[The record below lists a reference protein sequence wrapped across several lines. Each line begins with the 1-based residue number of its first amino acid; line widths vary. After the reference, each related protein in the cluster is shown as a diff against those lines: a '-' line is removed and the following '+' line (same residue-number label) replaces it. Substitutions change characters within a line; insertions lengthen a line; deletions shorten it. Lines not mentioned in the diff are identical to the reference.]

1 MAELNDTFTDFG
13 IQQGAKYLN
22 YNKNKV
28 STVDGGR
35 IASSNSEAPRGVLS
49 RFGKC
54 GPGRNASNI
63 ECFTGKISK
72 YGSCPLN
79 VNTNVEGFVPNTS
92 SYGKCNL
99 NVNNNIE
106 GFAGHTASYGKCNLN
121 VTHTIEG
128 FTGAFGESEANI
140 RNQQQGQEITQIRD
154 QFDRAKSQYAN
165 AQKTLMSETSMFI
178 NNSSDS
184 GPGAEYRN
192 KFVKLSDGSLAF
204 ITDRNVIM
212 PVDPVVYEA
221 NKGKN
226 GCDPT
231 IVTVPFGPE
240 EGAPPGVLRKADAQP
255 NFFIGQ
261 PLKVGQSCAPTNV
274 NLQVLGATD
283 PDTNVRS
290 WLGCRTGDFSN
301 LASEQQDI
309 SSLTQTADQAL
320 ERCRIRAADVGA
332 SAFAIGPSSYGGSYG
347 CFIANNGVTADQITD
362 NTKLGTIQKISN
374 TLQTANGGGL
384 SAAVFYNGQVG
395 MADMRGNIRKAQN
408 VQMWSNSSA
417 FDNCDPQTGATI
429 DVVSATYGANCN
441 GQINPIA
448 AAQKAAMEAAKQQA
462 LNALKTVI

>member
-1 MAELNDTFTDFG
+1 MKIPSFLNDLG
-13 IQQGAKYLN
+13 IIPG
-22 YNKNKV
+22 V
-28 STVDGGR
+28 ESD
-35 IASSNSEAPRGVLS
+35 SSL
-49 RFGKC
+49 
-54 GPGRNASNI
+54 
-63 ECFTGKISK
+63 
-72 YGSCPLN
+72 
-79 VNTNVEGFVPNTS
+79 
-92 SYGKCNL
+92 
-99 NVNNNIE
+99 
-106 GFAGHTASYGKCNLN
+106 
-121 VTHTIEG
+121 
-128 FTGAFGESEANI
+128 
-140 RNQQQGQEITQIRD
+140 QQGQKLINYNNKYKSDIMPTLGLMEQTTMPGVGSIVEAMDTQRPKVAVPKNNNDEI
-154 QFDRAKSQYAN
+154 AKLEDEYN
-165 AQKTLMSETSMFI
+165 KTLVEYERTYQLFSESVLEMRKKQKDTSKYFGQAI
-178 NNSSDS
+178 TSSDGNYRYVNDYGFTHKYSTNAWANNSPTCPSDAITVDDKLLKQFHVGPDMGEGQACGVAGKNVQNTDTNEVSWVDIQGKRHVYSEDVWNSKKLTCNVPIVQLS
-184 GPGAEYRN
+184 GAQYRN

-283 PDTNVRS
+283 PDANVRS

-347 CFIANNGVTADQITD
+347 
-362 NTKLGTIQKISN
+362 
-374 TLQTANGGGL
+374 
-384 SAAVFYNGQVG
+384 
-395 MADMRGNIRKAQN
+395 
-408 VQMWSNSSA
+408 
-417 FDNCDPQTGATI
+417 
-429 DVVSATYGANCN
+429 
-441 GQINPIA
+441 
-448 AAQKAAMEAAKQQA
+448 
-462 LNALKTVI
+462 